1 MIVNACF
8 NATDPHI
15 GLALSADST
24 TQKCYMAD
32 TGLLV
37 THTFKDNKFTANEL
51 YRAIL
56 LDKLNINEGMLIENV
71 VSQMLRLKRE
81 RLYFYSRSD
90 SKHRENHMEIDFL
103 ITEEGKVC
111 PVEVKSG
118 NYRSHSSLDKFRTR
132 FASVIGNSYI
142 LYTKDLMIKDG
153 IIHLPLYMAE
163 LL

>member
-1 MIVNACF
+1 MNSYRSLRDMWSFITRSGQATPLGMTHRRSERRKRHRISAAVYDASAVTCF
-8 NATDPHI
+8 FVQTSPFN
-15 GLALSADST
+15 
-24 TQKCYMAD
+24 
-32 TGLLV
+32 
-37 THTFKDNKFTANEL
+37 
-51 YRAIL
+51 
-56 LDKLNINEGMLIENV
+56 
-71 VSQMLRLKRE
+71 RE

-90 SKHRENHMEIDFL
+90 SSHRENHMEIDFL

>member
-1 MIVNACF
+1 MNSYRSLRDMWSFITRSGQATPLGMTHRRSERRKRHRISAAVYDASAVTCF
-8 NATDPHI
+8 FVQIRH
-15 GLALSADST
+15 LSICFFVQTSP
-24 TQKCYMAD
+24 
-32 TGLLV
+32 
-37 THTFKDNKFTANEL
+37 FN
-51 YRAIL
+51 
-56 LDKLNINEGMLIENV
+56 
-71 VSQMLRLKRE
+71 RE

-90 SKHRENHMEIDFL
+90 SSHRENHMDIDFL

-142 LYTKDLMIKDG
+142 LYTKDLMIKNG